1 MGIVIQIYIA
11 LGLVF
16 KNKTGM
22 TSTASSCQV
31 ENSYGHRCSAMSIT
45 VAIAVRM
52 LYSVTATVCTAAF
65 ECLLLWSSVCL
76 GLLTILQ

>member
-1 MGIVIQIYIA
+1 VGITIQIYIA

-22 TSTASSCQV
+22 TSTASICQV
-31 ENSYGHRCSAMSIT
+31 ENSYGHRCNAMSIT

-52 LYSVTATVCTAAF
+52 RYTVTATVYTAAF
-65 ECLLLWSSVCL
+65 ECFLLWPSHV
-76 GLLTILQ
+76 